1 MAYKI
6 GGWIGS
12 IRQAVPEEPTAQP
25 PNFFGKV
32 GFLGEKKTPSFILYL
47 LFLWA
52 VVPPNCEV
60 IITTTVHTL
69 FYFGGNG
76 K

>member
-12 IRQAVPEEPTAQP
+12 IQQAVPEKPTAQP

-32 GFLGEKKTPSFILYL
+32 GFLREKKTSFILYL

>member
-12 IRQAVPEEPTAQP
+12 IQQAVPEKPTAQP

-32 GFLGEKKTPSFILYL
+32 GFLREKKTPFHFIPA
-47 LFLWA
+47 FP
-52 VVPPNCEV
+52 VGCSSS
-60 IITTTVHTL
+60 
-69 FYFGGNG
+69 
-76 K
+76 